1 MPTFTVY
8 IETEDERLS
17 ASLPDRI
24 IGIAMPAPVSQPQ
37 GGVYQF
43 SVGEERVEKTRTRLR
58 ALVGDVRV
66 IES

>member
-8 IETEDERLS
+8 IETEDERKM

-43 SVGEERVEKTRTRLR
+43 SVGEERVATTRERLR

-66 IES
+66 IER